1 MLCAFSMEGKI
12 FGGIKYIA
20 DGRVKAVGV
29 HVKGSAN
36 SSREAG
42 KLHYVRMKLPGLPHY
57 KQKSDFLA
65 PSHGCV
71 IQKRAIM
78 CYTLFVV

>member
-1 MLCAFSMEGKI
+1 MLCDFSMEGKI

-20 DGRVKAVGV
+20 NGRVKAAGV

-42 KLHYVRMKLPGLPHY
+42 KLHYALKLPGLPHY

-71 IQKRAIM
+71 FQNRAIM
-78 CYTLFVV
+78 RYTLFVV